1 MNIEIQIMPLYKYY
15 FYTED
20 NKCILKIDTIHL
32 KKTRKVHGSIRHKKV
47 GGQDIHIKKMQ
58 GGGGE
63 PLKWDDKGLR
73 GKKQHPQTKH
83 GLGKKLRRL
92 EM

>member
-1 MNIEIQIMPLYKYY
+1 M
-15 FYTED
+15 
-20 NKCILKIDTIHL
+20 ILAFK

-47 GGQDIHIKKMQ
+47 GGQDIHIKRMQ

-73 GKKQHPQTKH
+73 EESSTLKPSTA
-83 GLGKKLRRL
+83 L
-92 EM
+92 EKS